1 MKRLITLLA
10 LIAIPAYA
18 QWYNIET
25 GTELSTRPNPMRYQG
40 VAWSDPAEARYTE
53 AGWRRIQRFNTP
65 QGFVTIAG
73 TRSLNVIDGVVV
85 ETYQVE
91 PVEVAEARQL
101 QEQAW
106 GLPQELAD
114 AYATFMGAFEQ
125 AVGAAIL
132 AGAEID
138 PNAVTYQSLV
148 AALTQLEGEV
158 WLKTANTLTALW
170 NVVVVHTGK
179 TAGEAYSMIPVMEY
193 RRQNPPPEPEP
204 EPIED
209 EI

>member
-1 MKRLITLLA
+1 MKRLIALLT

-18 QWYNIET
+18 SWYNIET
-25 GTELSTRPNPMRYQG
+25 GKEASRLPNPLRHQG
-40 VAWSDPAEARYTE
+40 VAWSDPTDARYTE
-53 AGWRRIQRFNTP
+53 AGWRRIQRFNPP

-73 TRSLNVIDGVVV
+73 TRSLNVVDGLVV

-91 PVEVAEARQL
+91 PVEVAQARQL
-101 QEQAW
+101 QLQAW

-125 AVGAAIL
+125 AVGAAML

-138 PNAVTYQSLV
+138 PEAVTYQSLV

-170 NVVVVHTGK
+170 NVVVVHTGA

-204 EPIED
+204 IDYED